1 MFVSDTTGV
10 VDLSASTPG
19 TYTIT
24 NTVITESCGL
34 DTLSSSVTII
44 INPAPVGNFSYP
56 GTPFCNDAGSAP
68 ISLDPGSETGTF
80 SATPA
85 GLSINAATGTVNV
98 AASSPGTYTVTN
110 TIPAGG
116 GCDEDYFT
124 TTIEIF
130 PGV

>member
-10 VDLSASTPG
+10 VDLSALLRVPIQLRTPSLLKAVVW
-19 TYTIT
+19 IHF
-24 NTVITESCGL
+24 
-34 DTLSSSVTII
+34 SSSVTII

-116 GCDEDYFT
+116 DVMK
-124 TTIEIF
+124 TILL
-130 PGV
+130 PL